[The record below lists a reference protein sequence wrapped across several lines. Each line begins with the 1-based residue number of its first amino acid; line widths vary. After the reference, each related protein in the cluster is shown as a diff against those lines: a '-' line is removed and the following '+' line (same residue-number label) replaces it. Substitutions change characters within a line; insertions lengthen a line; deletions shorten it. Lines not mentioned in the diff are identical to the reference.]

1 MTMEASDTIPASH
14 VITEFEKGY
23 FYKDRLLRA
32 AKVIVSSGKAE
43 S

>member
-1 MTMEASDTIPASH
+1 MEASDTVAVNH
-14 VITEFEKGY
+14 VTSEFEKGY

-43 S
+43 A